1 MDVNK
6 ITEELEKT
14 TKHMPEKGKKKRKP
28 GE

>member
-14 TKHMPEKGKKKRKP
+14 AKQMPEKEKEKRKP
-28 GE
+28 RE